1 MYTERDSKIG
11 RCQGG
16 APILSQAKPASKQL
30 NLNKLSNADGL
41 KSGGCPTPAEP
52 IFESRS
58 VYDTGISSHKLTP
71 TRFSIWLLHVK
82 IELGVFEPLRN
93 H

>member
-30 NLNKLSNADGL
+30 NLNKLSDADGL

-52 IFESRS
+52 VFESRS
-58 VYDTGISSHKLTP
+58 V
-71 TRFSIWLLHVK
+71 
-82 IELGVFEPLRN
+82 
-93 H
+93 